1 MGQKVNP
8 ILLRLQYSNRHFD
21 NFWYSNHFYAE
32 LLSKDLF
39 IQQYL
44 NTFLKLL
51 KLPSTRLSIQHSQ
64 KKTKLYTF
72 FCYPKQSRELRS
84 KFFQLSNVKKNDTK
98 KYKELNSSINKN
110 CLNDS
115 KLWPNYKYIIKK
127 KFTNFYTNSLLSI
140 YLLKKKNLNNFFIL
154 KERSKDS
161 LSLSPIT
168 KFDNSSSSLKIE
180 SSNNKLFQEHNNI
193 NYFNKKLS
201 INFLLN
207 NGVVKNTYFANET
220 INKEIV
226 SSNNKL
232 FEVAYNI
239 NLLNK
244 KQQFIKYFVF
254 LHTLLTKYNK
264 NTSILTNYSKL
275 IYPIRSFQFFFPKFL
290 SFFEKNN
297 LLEKKTGFLNK
308 KERCSSNKFFSED
321 TLVVKKEINNTIP
334 SAFLMKN
341 PTSNN
346 TLFEDTL
353 LNPSFLNSS
362 NISLYNNNLIKNSS
376 FVLPVSN
383 IPNFLEKELKYK
395 NYIERYFS
403 SKYKSNFEFVPFKI
417 YQDWQHAGFLAD
429 EIVYFLERRVPFRRI
444 KSRLLKQISENS
456 NIRGVRITC
465 SGRVGGKSKKAQR
478 AKIECVKYGQTS
490 LHVFTSQIDYA
501 VRTAHT
507 IFGSVGIKV
516 WICYN

>member
-21 NFWYSNHFYAE
+21 NFWYSNHFYADR
-32 LLSKDLF
+32 LSKDLF

-64 KKTKLYTF
+64 KKTKLYSF

-84 KFFQLSNVKKNDTK
+84 KFFQLSNITKNDNK
-98 KYKELNSSINKN
+98 KYKESNSSLIKN

-115 KLWPNYKYIIKK
+115 KLWPNYIYIVKK
-127 KFTNFYTNSLLSI
+127 KFTNLYVNSLLSI
-140 YLLKKKNLNNFFIL
+140 YLLKKKNLNDLFIL
-154 KERSKDS
+154 KERSQKS
-161 LSLSPIT
+161 LSLYPIN
-168 KFDNSSSSLKIE
+168 KFNNSSSSAKIE
-180 SSNNKLFQEHNNI
+180 LTSPSNNKLFEEADQHNDI
-193 NYFNKKLS
+193 NSFNKKIS
-201 INFLLN
+201 INLLLN
-207 NGVVKNTYFANET
+207 NETGV

-226 SSNNKL
+226 STTKRNLLGVESEYKNL
-232 FEVAYNI
+232 FEQSVEYNI

-244 KQQFIKYFVF
+244 KQQFIKYFLF

-264 NTSILTNYSKL
+264 NTSILNNYSKL
-275 IYPIRSFQFFFPKFL
+275 IYPIRCFQFFFPKFL
-290 SFFEKNN
+290 NFLKKNN
-297 LLEKKTGFLNK
+297 YNQSL
-308 KERCSSNKFFSED
+308 SSNNK
-321 TLVVKKEINNTIP
+321 
-334 SAFLMKN
+334 
-341 PTSNN
+341 
-346 TLFEDTL
+346 LFEDK
-353 LNPSFLNSS
+353 NEFLSTSEQNS
-362 NISLYNNNLIKNSS
+362 LIFSTTNKIKSSS

-383 IPNFLEKELKYK
+383 TPNFLEKELKYK

-403 SKYKSNFEFVPFKI
+403 SKYQSNFEFVPFKI

-444 KSRLLKQISENS
+444 KNRILKQISENS

-490 LHVFTSQIDYA
+490 LHVFTSQID
-501 VRTAHT
+501 
-507 IFGSVGIKV
+507 
-516 WICYN
+516 